1 MILLAFLAIAVVG
14 AVALLAAGQ
23 IGPGRW
29 RGRAAEPDTGTQTQ
43 LGPGDRNAESR
54 FPAAAGLAEPD
65 PRLPPVLLPDHPV
78 AADVGDLRFS
88 VALRG
93 YRMDEVDEVLE
104 RLAAA
109 LLERD
114 AALAELRG
122 PRFAAGAGTN
132 DMGPGEAG
140 PGESAPA
147 GVDESRP
154 EQ

>member
-14 AVALLAAGQ
+14 VAAVLVAGR

-29 RGRAAEPDTGTQTQ
+29 RRAAGPEPEGWE
-43 LGPGDRNAESR
+43 GARR

-65 PRLPPVLLPDHPV
+65 PRLPPVLLPERPV
-78 AADVGDLRFS
+78 AADIADLRFS

-122 PRFAAGAGTN
+122 PGSAPAAGT
-132 DMGPGEAG
+132 PGEAR
-140 PGESAPA
+140 A
-147 GVDESRP
+147 
-154 EQ
+154 EQSE